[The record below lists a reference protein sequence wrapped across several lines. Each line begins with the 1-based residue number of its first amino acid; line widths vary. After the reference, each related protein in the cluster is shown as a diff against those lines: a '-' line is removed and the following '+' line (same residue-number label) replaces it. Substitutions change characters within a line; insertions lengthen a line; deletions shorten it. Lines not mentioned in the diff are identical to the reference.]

1 MAMCGTIYSGTYLN
15 GVALTNPATQNPAT
29 VTATGY
35 ITNSGSNSV
44 ALLGEPGFAWTL
56 DNYGRIVGHGP
67 GGLGVELASGGTQ
80 SEIPG

>member
-1 MAMCGTIYSGTYLN
+1 MHVP
-15 GVALTNPATQNPAT
+15 GVPPF
-29 VTATGY
+29 VS
-35 ITNSGSNSV
+35 NSGHQPDDEHCSIESEGN
-44 ALLGEPGFAWTL
+44 AQDAALGEPGFAWTL